1 LYQNVYYES
10 RKNRVHIWD
19 DKNGHVVVPY
29 KRYAYVKDS
38 YGTHVS
44 LYGDKLKK
52 LYHWKKGTSGLYE
65 SDINPETRTLI
76 DTYTDSEEP
85 SVGHI
90 IMIIDIEVE
99 VTEGFPSPQ
108 RAPNKITSIA
118 IHDSVTDQY
127 FCFVLDEKSVLNGDF
142 GKNVTVEP
150 FQTEYELL
158 QRFFA
163 KYLEIRPTIIT
174 GWNTDKFD
182 IPYLYNRAQQ
192 IVGKHIADC
201 LSPVQSVYYNKYRE
215 KYMIAGVSCLDYI
228 MLYKN
233 FTFSSKPSYRLDEI
247 GKSEVGTAKISYDG
261 TLNDLYE
268 NDLNKF
274 VEYNI
279 HDVRIVKKLDDK
291 LDFIEIARAIS
302 HIGHVPYEDIMYD
315 SRFLEGAI
323 LVYLKKLGVVAPNKP
338 IRSEIT
344 KDKKFAGAYVQ
355 DPQKGKHGWV
365 YDLDITSMY
374 PSIIMSL
381 NISPE
386 MKIGKV
392 IGWNPEEFIKGKNK
406 TYSVHMNGKKQGQLT
421 EIELKEFFDN
431 NQVSISNNGILYR
444 TDKQGLIPSLLSN
457 WFDQRKEFR
466 KLAKKFG
473 DEGNEDKH
481 GYFNRRQ
488 HIQKIVLNSMYGV
501 LGLPVFRFYDLDNAE
516 ATTLTGQSLIKFTRK
531 LVNHFYNKEL
541 GTEKDYCIYI
551 DTDSV
556 FYSAVPLIEHRFKED
571 MSDVMMTQRISD
583 IATEV
588 QEFLNETYDYFAQ
601 KFCNLN
607 KHRFEIKQEIIA
619 KSGLFIV
626 KKRYGM
632 KVISDN
638 GRQVNTTLV
647 KGLDTVRS
655 NFAPLFRQLLKD
667 VLEDI
672 LNDVPKDKIDHRITR
687 FRKNMKLN
695 QLDEISSPTGVKGI
709 WKYLRKEN
717 EHSSVS
723 ILEKPKD
730 RRIFSLFHKGTP
742 VHVKAAIAYN
752 DLVRYFKQDNKYGF
766 INNGDKIRW
775 VYLKTNPLGLKVVAY
790 KGHEDPPEIM
800 NYIDEHINHDKIYE
814 QAMTK
819 KLQMFYDC
827 LDWGKPVDEEQSIER
842 FF

>member
-1 LYQNVYYES
+1 LDEEN
-10 RKNRVHIWD
+10 
-19 DKNGHVVVPY
+19 
-29 KRYAYVKDS
+29 
-38 YGTHVS
+38 
-44 LYGDKLKK
+44 KLK
-52 LYHWKKGTSGLYE
+52 
-65 SDINPETRTLI
+65 
-76 DTYTDSEEP
+76 
-85 SVGHI
+85 
-90 IMIIDIEVE
+90 
-99 VTEGFPSPQ
+99 
-108 RAPNKITSIA
+108 PN
-118 IHDSVTDQY
+118 DW
-127 FCFVLDEKSVLNGDF
+127 
-142 GKNVTVEP
+142 GKNVTVET
-150 FQTEYELL
+150 FDKEYGLL
-158 QRFFA
+158 QRFYA
-163 KYLEIRPTIIT
+163 KYLEMRPTIIT
-174 GWNTDKFD
+174 GWNVDGFD

-192 IVGKHIADC
+192 IVGKNIADC
-201 LSPVQSVYYNKYRE
+201 LSPVSKVYWNKYRE
-215 KYMIAGVSCLDYI
+215 KYMIAGVSCLDYL

-233 FTFSSKPSYRLDEI
+233 FTFSSKPSYRLDDI
-247 GKSEVGTAKISYDG
+247 GQSEVGTSKISYDG

-268 NDLNKF
+268 NHLEDF
-274 VEYNI
+274 VKYNI

-291 LDFIEIARAIS
+291 LDFIDVARGIC
-302 HIGHVPYEDIMYD
+302 HVGHVPYEDIVYD

-323 LVYLKKLGVVAPNKP
+323 LVYLKKLGVVAPNKTP
-338 IRSEIT
+338 RDDVK
-344 KDKKFAGAYVQ
+344 KDGKFAGAYVQ
-355 DPQKGKHGWV
+355 DPQKGRHDWV

-381 NISPE
+381 NVSPE
-386 MKIGKV
+386 TKIGKV
-392 IGWNPEEFIKGKNK
+392 IGWDPEEFIRGKNK
-406 TYSVHMNGKKQGQLT
+406 TYSIYMNDKKKGQFT
-421 EIELKEFFDN
+421 EIELKEYFDN
-431 NQVSISNNGILYR
+431 NQVSISNNGIIYR
-444 TDKQGLIPSLLSN
+444 TDKLGLIPTLLSE
-457 WFDQRKEFR
+457 WFDKRTEYR
-466 KLAKKFG
+466 KLAKKFSDEG
-473 DEGNEDKH
+473 DEDQA

-516 ATTLTGQSLIKFTRK
+516 ATTKTGQSLIKFTKK
-531 LVNHFYNKEL
+531 LGNHFYNKEL

-556 FYSAVPLIEHRFKED
+556 FYSAVPLIEHRFPNQNL
-571 MSDVMMTQRISD
+571 SDVMMTQRINE

-588 QEFLNETYDYFAQ
+588 QGFLNKSYDYFAQ

-607 KHRFEIKQEIIA
+607 KHRFEIKQEIVA

-638 GRQVNTTLV
+638 GVQVNKTMV

-655 NFAPLFRQLLKD
+655 NFAPLFRKLLAD
-667 VLEDI
+667 VLDDI
-672 LNDVPKDKIDHRITR
+672 LGSVPKSKIDHRITR
-687 FRKNMKLN
+687 FKKNMKLN
-695 QLDEISSPTGVKGI
+695 KLDEISSPTGVKGI

-717 EHSSVS
+717 EHSSTS
-723 ILEKPKD
+723 ILEKQKD
-730 RRIFSLFHKGTP
+730 KRVFSLFHKGTP

-800 NYIDEHINHDKIYE
+800 KYIDEHIDHDKIYS

>member
-1 LYQNVYYES
+1 MALLRQENQKLLDLVEKANKKAEEAEKKAEDAVHSETSYVLAWLSMYQKAAACITKMS
-10 RKNRVHIWD
+10 
-19 DKNGHVVVPY
+19 
-29 KRYAYVKDS
+29 
-38 YGTHVS
+38 
-44 LYGDKLKK
+44 
-52 LYHWKKGTSGLYE
+52 
-65 SDINPETRTLI
+65 
-76 DTYTDSEEP
+76 
-85 SVGHI
+85 
-90 IMIIDIEVE
+90 IE
-99 VTEGFPSPQ
+99 
-108 RAPNKITSIA
+108 
-118 IHDSVTDQY
+118 
-127 FCFVLDEKSVLNGDF
+127 
-142 GKNVTVEP
+142 
-150 FQTEYELL
+150 
-158 QRFFA
+158 
-163 KYLEIRPTIIT
+163 
-174 GWNTDKFD
+174 
-182 IPYLYNRAQQ
+182 
-192 IVGKHIADC
+192 
-201 LSPVQSVYYNKYRE
+201 
-215 KYMIAGVSCLDYI
+215 
-228 MLYKN
+228 
-233 FTFSSKPSYRLDEI
+233 
-247 GKSEVGTAKISYDG
+247 
-261 TLNDLYE
+261 
-268 NDLNKF
+268 
-274 VEYNI
+274 
-279 HDVRIVKKLDDK
+279 
-291 LDFIEIARAIS
+291 
-302 HIGHVPYEDIMYD
+302 
-315 SRFLEGAI
+315 
-323 LVYLKKLGVVAPNKP
+323 
-338 IRSEIT
+338 T

-355 DPQKGKHGWV
+355 DPQRGKHDWV

-374 PSIIMSL
+374 PSVIMSL

-392 IGWNPEEFIKGKNK
+392 IGWNPEEFIKGKKK
-406 TYSVHMNGKKQGQLT
+406 TYSIRMNGKKKGQLT
-421 EIELKEFFDN
+421 EVELKEFFDN

-444 TDKQGLIPSLLSN
+444 TDKQGLIPSLLSK

-473 DEGNEDKH
+473 DEGDEEKY

-516 ATTLTGQSLIKFTRK
+516 ATTLTGQTLIKFTRK

-556 FYSAVPLIEHRFKED
+556 FYSAVPLIEHRFKSD
-571 MSDVMMTQRISD
+571 MSDVMMTQRINE

-588 QEFLNETYDYFAQ
+588 QGFLNETYDYFAQ
-601 KFCNLN
+601 KFCNLDE
-607 KHRFEIKQEIIA
+607 HRFEIKQEIVA

-638 GRQVNTTLV
+638 GVQVNKTMV

-655 NFAPLFRQLLKD
+655 NFAPLFRQLLAD
-667 VLEDI
+667 VLDDI
-672 LNDVPKDKIDHRITR
+672 LGSVPKDKIDHRITR
-687 FRKNMKLN
+687 FKKNMKLN

-709 WKYLRKEN
+709 WKYLRKDN
-717 EHSSVS
+717 EHTSDL
-723 ILEKPKD
+723 LEKQKD
-730 RRIFSLFHKGTP
+730 RRVFSLFHKGTP

-800 NYIDEHINHDKIYE
+800 KYIDEHIDRDKIYG
-814 QAMTK
+814 QSMTK

>member
-1 LYQNVYYES
+1 MYQNIYYES
-10 RKNRVHIWD
+10 RKNKVHIWD
-19 DKNGHVVVPY
+19 DKSGHVVIPY
-29 KRYAYVKDS
+29 KRYAYVKDN

-44 LYGDKLKK
+44 LYGDRLKK
-52 LYHWKKGTSGLYE
+52 TYKWDKTLEGLHE

-76 DTYTDSEEP
+76 DMYTNSDEP
-85 SVGHI
+85 STGHR

-99 VTEGFPSPQ
+99 VTEGFPSP
-108 RAPNKITSIA
+108 RKAENKITSIA
-118 IHDSVTDQY
+118 IHDSETDQY
-127 FCFVLDEKSVLNGDF
+127 FCYVLDEKNKLEPDDW
-142 GKNVTVEP
+142 GKNVTVET
-150 FQTEYELL
+150 FDKEFTLL
-158 QRFFA
+158 QKFYA

-174 GWNTDKFD
+174 GWNVDGFD
-182 IPYLYNRAQQ
+182 IPYLYNRSQQ
-192 IVGKHIADC
+192 VVGKNVADC
-201 LSPVQSVYYNKYRE
+201 LSPISSVYWNKYRE
-215 KYMIAGVSCLDYI
+215 RFMIAGVSCLDYL

-268 NDLNKF
+268 NHLNDF
-274 VEYNI
+274 VKYNI

-291 LDFIEIARAIS
+291 LDFIDVARGIC
-302 HIGHVPYEDIMYD
+302 HVGHVPYEDIVYD

-323 LVYLKKLGVVAPNKP
+323 LVYLKKLGVVSPNKP
-338 IRSEIT
+338 PRDDVK
-344 KDKKFAGAYVQ
+344 KDGKFTGAYVQ
-355 DPQKGKHGWV
+355 DPQKGRHDWV

-381 NISPE
+381 NVSPE
-386 MKIGKV
+386 TKIGK
-392 IGWNPEEFIKGKNK
+392 IEGWNPQEFIKGKNK
-406 TYSVHMNGKKQGQLT
+406 TYSVHMNGKKKGQLT
-421 EIELKEFFDN
+421 EVELKDFFDK
-431 NQVSISNNGILYR
+431 NQVSISDNGIIYR
-444 TDKQGLIPSLLSN
+444 TDKQGLIPTLLSD
-457 WFDQRKEFR
+457 WFDKRKEYR

-473 DEGNEDKH
+473 DAGDEDQY

-516 ATTLTGQSLIKFTRK
+516 ATTKTGQALIKFTK
-531 LVNHFYNKEL
+531 KIGNHFYNKEL

-556 FYSAVPLIEHRFKED
+556 FYSAVPLIEHRFPNQD
-571 MSDVMMTQRISD
+571 LSDVMKTQRINE

-588 QEFLNETYDYFAQ
+588 QKYLNDSYHYFAK
-601 KFCNLN
+601 KFCNLDI
-607 KHRFEIKQEIIA
+607 HRFEIKQEIVA
-619 KSGLFIV
+619 KAGLFIV

-632 KVISDN
+632 KIISDN
-638 GRQVNTTLV
+638 GVQVNKTMV

-655 NFAPLFRQLLKD
+655 NFAPLFRKLLSD
-667 VLEDI
+667 VLDDI
-672 LNDVPKDKIDHRITR
+672 LGSVPKDKIDHRITR
-687 FRKNMKLN
+687 FKKNMKYN
-695 QLDEISSPTGVKGI
+695 QLDDISSPTGVKGI
-709 WKYLRKEN
+709 WKYMEKKDKEN
-717 EHSSVS
+717 SSV
-723 ILEKPKD
+723 
-730 RRIFSLFHKGTP
+730 FSTFKKGTP

-752 DLVRYFKQDNKYGF
+752 DLVRYFKQDNKYQF

-775 VYLKTNPLGLKVVAY
+775 VYLKNNTLGLNAVAY

-800 NYIDEHINHDKIYE
+800 EFINKNIDHDKIYG
-814 QAMTK
+814 QSLTK

>member
-1 LYQNVYYES
+1 MYQNVYYES
-10 RKNRVHIWD
+10 RKNKVHIWD
-19 DKNGHVVVPY
+19 DKSGHVVVPY
-29 KRYAYVKDS
+29 KRYAYVKDN

-44 LYGDKLKK
+44 LYGDRLKK
-52 LYHWKKGTSGLYE
+52 VYKWEKGLKGLHE

-76 DTYTDSEEP
+76 DMYTNSEEP
-85 SVGHI
+85 STGHK

-108 RAPNKITSIA
+108 KAPNKITSIA
-118 IHDSVTDQY
+118 IHDSVTDHY
-127 FCFVLDEKSVLNGDF
+127 WCFVLDEQSKLQRSDW
-142 GKNVTVEP
+142 GKNVTVET
-150 FQTEYELL
+150 FDKEFGLL
-158 QRFFA
+158 QRFYA

-174 GWNTDKFD
+174 GWNVDGFD
-182 IPYLYNRAQQ
+182 IPYLYNRSQQ
-192 IVGKHIADC
+192 IVGKNIADC
-201 LSPVQSVYYNKYRE
+201 LSPISKVFYNKYRE
-215 KYMIAGVSCLDYI
+215 KYMIAGVSCLDYL

-247 GKSEVGTAKISYDG
+247 GKSEVGTSKISYEG

-268 NDLNKF
+268 NHLEDF
-274 VEYNI
+274 VKYNI

-291 LDFIEIARAIS
+291 LDFIDVARGIC
-302 HIGHVPYEDIMYD
+302 HVGHVPYEDIVYD

-323 LVYLKKLGVVAPNKP
+323 LVYMKKLGVVAPNKTP
-338 IRSEIT
+338 REDVK

-355 DPQKGKHGWV
+355 DPQKGRHDWV

-381 NISPE
+381 NVSPE

-392 IGWNPEEFIKGKNK
+392 VGWNPEEFIRGKNK
-406 TYSVHMNGKKQGQLT
+406 TYSIQMNGKKKGQFT
-421 EIELKEFFDN
+421 ETELKDFFDK

-444 TDKQGLIPSLLSN
+444 TDKQGLIPTLLSE
-457 WFDQRKEFR
+457 WFDKRKEFR

-473 DEGNEDKH
+473 DEGDEEKY

-556 FYSAVPLIEHRFKED
+556 FYSAVPLIEHRFKGE
-571 MSDVMMTQRISD
+571 MSDVMMTQRINE

-588 QEFLNETYDYFAQ
+588 QGFLNETYDYFAQ

-607 KHRFEIKQEIIA
+607 KHRFEIKQEIVA

-638 GRQVNTTLV
+638 GVQVNKTMV

-655 NFAPLFRQLLKD
+655 NFAPLFRQLLAD
-667 VLEDI
+667 VLDDI
-672 LNDVPKDKIDHRITR
+672 LGSVPKDKIDHRITR
-687 FRKNMKLN
+687 FKKNMKLN

-709 WKYLRKEN
+709 WKYLRKDN
-717 EHSSVS
+717 EHTSDL
-723 ILEKPKD
+723 LEKQKD
-730 RRIFSLFHKGTP
+730 RRVFSLFHKGTP

-752 DLVRYFKQDNKYGF
+752 DLVRYFGQDNKYGF

-775 VYLKTNPLGLKVVAY
+775 VYLKNNPLGLKVVAY

-800 NYIDEHINHDKIYE
+800 KYIDEHIDHDKIYD

-827 LDWGKPVDEEQSIER
+827 LDWGKPVDIEQSIER

>member
-1 LYQNVYYES
+1 
-10 RKNRVHIWD
+10 
-19 DKNGHVVVPY
+19 VPY
-29 KRYAYVKDS
+29 KRYAYVKDN

-44 LYGDKLKK
+44 LYGDRLKK
-52 LYHWKKGTSGLYE
+52 IYKWEKGLKGLHE

-76 DTYTDSEEP
+76 DMYTNSEEP
-85 SVGHI
+85 STGHK

-99 VTEGFPSPQ
+99 VTEGFPSP
-108 RAPNKITSIA
+108 RKAANKITSIA

-127 FCFVLDEKSVLNGDF
+127 FCFVLDEENKLKSNDW
-142 GKNVTVEP
+142 GKNVTVET
-150 FQTEYELL
+150 FDKEYGLL
-158 QRFFA
+158 QRFYA
-163 KYLEIRPTIIT
+163 KYLEMRPTIIT
-174 GWNTDKFD
+174 GWNVDGFD

-192 IVGKHIADC
+192 ILGKNIADC
-201 LSPVQSVYYNKYRE
+201 LSPVSKVYWNKYRE
-215 KYMIAGVSCLDYI
+215 KYMIAGVSCLDYL

-268 NDLNKF
+268 NHLEDF
-274 VEYNI
+274 VKYNI

-291 LDFIEIARAIS
+291 LDFIDVARGIC
-302 HIGHVPYEDIMYD
+302 HVGHVPYEDIVYD

-323 LVYLKKLGVVAPNKP
+323 LVYLKKLGVVAPNKTP
-338 IRSEIT
+338 RDDVK
-344 KDKKFAGAYVQ
+344 KDGKFAGAYVQ
-355 DPQKGKHGWV
+355 DPQKGRHDWV

-381 NISPE
+381 NVSPE
-386 MKIGKV
+386 TKIGKV
-392 IGWNPEEFIKGKNK
+392 IGWDPEEFIRGKNK
-406 TYSVHMNGKKQGQLT
+406 TYSIYMNDKKKGQFT
-421 EIELKEFFDN
+421 ETELKEYFDN
-431 NQVSISNNGILYR
+431 NQVSISNNGIIYR
-444 TDKQGLIPSLLSN
+444 TDKLGLIPTLLSE
-457 WFDQRKEFR
+457 WFDKRTEYR

-473 DEGNEDKH
+473 DDGDEDQA

-516 ATTLTGQSLIKFTRK
+516 ATTLTGQSLIKFTKK
-531 LVNHFYNKEL
+531 LGNHFYNKEL
-541 GTEKDYCIYI
+541 GTDKDYCIYI

-556 FYSAVPLIEHRFKED
+556 FYSAVPLIEHRFPNQNL
-571 MSDVMMTQRISD
+571 SDVMMTQRINE

-588 QEFLNETYDYFAQ
+588 QGFLNKSYDYFAQ

-607 KHRFEIKQEIIA
+607 KHRFEIKQEIVA

-638 GRQVNTTLV
+638 GVQVNKTMV

-655 NFAPLFRQLLKD
+655 NFAPLFRQLLAD
-667 VLEDI
+667 VLDDI
-672 LNDVPKDKIDHRITR
+672 LGSVPKDKIDHRITR
-687 FRKNMKLN
+687 FKKNMKLN

-709 WKYLRKEN
+709 WKYLRKDN
-717 EHSSVS
+717 EHTSDL
-723 ILEKPKD
+723 LEKPKD
-730 RRIFSLFHKGTP
+730 RRVFSLFHKGTP

-800 NYIDEHINHDKIYE
+800 EYIDEHIDHDKIYG

-827 LDWGKPVDEEQSIER
+827 LDWGKPVDVEQSIER

>member
-1 LYQNVYYES
+1 
-10 RKNRVHIWD
+10 
-19 DKNGHVVVPY
+19 
-29 KRYAYVKDS
+29 
-38 YGTHVS
+38 
-44 LYGDKLKK
+44 
-52 LYHWKKGTSGLYE
+52 
-65 SDINPETRTLI
+65 
-76 DTYTDSEEP
+76 
-85 SVGHI
+85 
-90 IMIIDIEVE
+90 
-99 VTEGFPSPQ
+99 
-108 RAPNKITSIA
+108 
-118 IHDSVTDQY
+118 
-127 FCFVLDEKSVLNGDF
+127 
-142 GKNVTVEP
+142 
-150 FQTEYELL
+150 
-158 QRFFA
+158 
-163 KYLEIRPTIIT
+163 
-174 GWNTDKFD
+174 
-182 IPYLYNRAQQ
+182 
-192 IVGKHIADC
+192 
-201 LSPVQSVYYNKYRE
+201 
-215 KYMIAGVSCLDYI
+215 MIAGVSCLDYL

-233 FTFSSKPSYRLDEI
+233 FTFSSKPSYRLDDI
-247 GKSEVGTAKISYDG
+247 GQSEVGTSKISYEG

-268 NDLNKF
+268 NHLEDF
-274 VEYNI
+274 VKYNI

-291 LDFIEIARAIS
+291 LDFIDVARGIC
-302 HIGHVPYEDIMYD
+302 HVGHVPYEDIVYD

-323 LVYLKKLGVVAPNKP
+323 LTYMKKLGVVAPNKSP
-338 IRSEIT
+338 REDVK

-355 DPQKGKHGWV
+355 DPQKGKHDWV

-392 IGWNPEEFIKGKNK
+392 IGWDPEEFIRGKNK
-406 TYSVHMNGKKQGQLT
+406 TYSIKMNGTKKGQFT
-421 EIELKEFFDN
+421 ETELKDFFDK

-444 TDKQGLIPSLLSN
+444 TDKQGLIPTLLSE
-457 WFDQRKEFR
+457 WFDKRKEFR

-473 DEGNEDKH
+473 DEGDEEQY

-541 GTEKDYCIYI
+541 GTNDDYCIYI

-556 FYSAVPLIEHRFKED
+556 FYSAVPLVKKRFPNTEL
-571 MSDVMMTQRISD
+571 SDVMMTQRINE

-588 QEFLNETYDYFAQ
+588 QGFLNETYDYFAQ

-607 KHRFEIKQEIIA
+607 KHRFEIKQEIVA

-638 GRQVNTTLV
+638 GVQVNKTMV

-655 NFAPLFRQLLKD
+655 NFAPSFRKLLSD
-667 VLEDI
+667 VLDDI
-672 LNDVPKDKIDHRITR
+672 LASVPKDKIDHRITR
-687 FRKNMKLN
+687 FRKNMKYN
-695 QLDEISSPTGVKGI
+695 ELDEISSPTGVKGI
-709 WKYLRKEN
+709 WKYLKKDNEN
-717 EHSSVS
+717 SSV
-723 ILEKPKD
+723 
-730 RRIFSLFHKGTP
+730 FSLFHKGTP

-775 VYLKTNPLGLKVVAY
+775 VYLKNNPLGLRVVAY
-790 KGHEDPPEIM
+790 KGYEDPPQIM
-800 NYIDEHINHDKIYE
+800 KYIDEHIDHDKIYD
-814 QAMTK
+814 QALTK

>member
-1 LYQNVYYES
+1 M
-10 RKNRVHIWD
+10 
-19 DKNGHVVVPY
+19 
-29 KRYAYVKDS
+29 KDN

-44 LYGDKLKK
+44 LYGDRLKK
-52 LYHWKKGTSGLYE
+52 TYKWDKTVEGLHE

-76 DTYTDSEEP
+76 DMYTNSDEP
-85 SVGHI
+85 SVGHR
-90 IMIIDIEVE
+90 IMVIDIEVE

-108 RAPNKITSIA
+108 KAENKITSIA
-118 IHDSVTDQY
+118 IHDSETDQY
-127 FCFVLDEKSVLNGDF
+127 FCYVLDEKNKLEPDDW
-142 GKNVTVEP
+142 GKNVTVET
-150 FQTEYELL
+150 FDKEFTLL
-158 QRFFA
+158 QKFYA

-174 GWNTDKFD
+174 GWNVDGFD
-182 IPYLYNRAQQ
+182 IPYLYNRSQQ
-192 IVGKHIADC
+192 VVGKNVADC
-201 LSPVQSVYYNKYRE
+201 LSPISSVYWNKYRE
-215 KYMIAGVSCLDYI
+215 RFMIAGVSCLDYL

-268 NDLNKF
+268 NHLNDF
-274 VEYNI
+274 VKYNI

-291 LDFIEIARAIS
+291 LDFIDVARGIC
-302 HIGHVPYEDIMYD
+302 HVGHVPYEDIVYD

-323 LVYLKKLGVVAPNKP
+323 LVYLKKLGVVSPNKP
-338 IRSEIT
+338 PRDDVK
-344 KDKKFAGAYVQ
+344 KDGKFTGAYVQ
-355 DPQKGKHGWV
+355 DPQKGRHDWV

-381 NISPE
+381 NVSPE
-386 MKIGKV
+386 TKIGK
-392 IGWNPEEFIKGKNK
+392 IEGWNPQEFIKGKNK
-406 TYSVHMNGKKQGQLT
+406 TYSVHMNGKKKGQLT
-421 EIELKEFFDN
+421 EVELKDFFDK
-431 NQVSISNNGILYR
+431 NQVSISDNGIIYR
-444 TDKQGLIPSLLSN
+444 TDKQGLIPTLLSD
-457 WFDQRKEFR
+457 WFDKRKEYR

-473 DEGNEDKH
+473 DAGDEDQY

-516 ATTLTGQSLIKFTRK
+516 ATTKTGQALIKFTK
-531 LVNHFYNKEL
+531 KIGNHFYNKEL

-556 FYSAVPLIEHRFKED
+556 FYSAVPLIEHRFPNQD
-571 MSDVMMTQRISD
+571 LSDVMKTQRINE

-588 QEFLNETYDYFAQ
+588 QKYLNDSYHYFAK
-601 KFCNLN
+601 KFCNLDI
-607 KHRFEIKQEIIA
+607 HRFEIKQEIVA
-619 KSGLFIV
+619 KAGLFIV

-632 KVISDN
+632 KIISDN
-638 GRQVNTTLV
+638 GVQVNKTMV

-655 NFAPLFRQLLKD
+655 NFAPLFRKLLSD
-667 VLEDI
+667 VLDDI
-672 LNDVPKDKIDHRITR
+672 LGSVPKDKIDHRITR
-687 FRKNMKLN
+687 FKKNMKYN
-695 QLDEISSPTGVKGI
+695 QLDDISSPTGVKGI
-709 WKYLRKEN
+709 WKYMEKKDKEN
-717 EHSSVS
+717 SSV
-723 ILEKPKD
+723 
-730 RRIFSLFHKGTP
+730 FSTFKKGTP

-752 DLVRYFKQDNKYGF
+752 DLVRYFKQDNKYQF

-775 VYLKTNPLGLKVVAY
+775 VYLKNNTLGLNAVAY

-800 NYIDEHINHDKIYE
+800 EFINKNIDHDKIYG
-814 QAMTK
+814 QSLTK

>member
-1 LYQNVYYES
+1 M
-10 RKNRVHIWD
+10 
-19 DKNGHVVVPY
+19 
-29 KRYAYVKDS
+29 KDN

-44 LYGDKLKK
+44 LYGDRLKK
-52 LYHWKKGTSGLYE
+52 IYKWEKGLKGLHE

-76 DTYTDSEEP
+76 DMYTNSEEP
-85 SVGHI
+85 STGHR

-99 VTEGFPSPQ
+99 VTEGFPNPLK
-108 RAPNKITSIA
+108 AANKITSIA

-127 FCFVLDEKSVLNGDF
+127 WCFVLDEQNKLKPNDW
-142 GKNVTVEP
+142 GKNVTVEI
-150 FQTEYELL
+150 FDKEYGLL
-158 QRFFA
+158 QRFYA
-163 KYLEIRPTIIT
+163 KYLEMRPTIIT
-174 GWNTDKFD
+174 GWNVDGFD

-192 IVGKHIADC
+192 IVGKNIADC
-201 LSPVQSVYYNKYRE
+201 LSPVSKVYWNKYRE
-215 KYMIAGVSCLDYI
+215 KYMIAGVSCLDYL

-233 FTFSSKPSYRLDEI
+233 FTFSSKPSYRLDDI
-247 GKSEVGTAKISYDG
+247 GQSEVGTSKISYDG

-268 NDLNKF
+268 NHLEDF
-274 VEYNI
+274 VKYNI

-291 LDFIEIARAIS
+291 LDFIDVARGIC
-302 HIGHVPYEDIMYD
+302 HVGHVPYEDIVYD

-323 LVYLKKLGVVAPNKP
+323 LVYLKKLGVVAPNKTP
-338 IRSEIT
+338 RDDVK
-344 KDKKFAGAYVQ
+344 KDGKFAGAYVQ
-355 DPQKGKHGWV
+355 DPQKGRHDWV

-381 NISPE
+381 NVSPE
-386 MKIGKV
+386 TKIGKV
-392 IGWNPEEFIKGKNK
+392 IGWDPEEFIRGKNK
-406 TYSVHMNGKKQGQLT
+406 TYSIYMNDKKKGQFT
-421 EIELKEFFDN
+421 EIELKEYFDN
-431 NQVSISNNGILYR
+431 NQVSISNNGIIYR
-444 TDKQGLIPSLLSN
+444 TDKLGLIPTLLSE
-457 WFDQRKEFR
+457 WFDKRTEYR
-466 KLAKKFG
+466 KLAKKFSDEG
-473 DEGNEDKH
+473 DEDQA

-516 ATTLTGQSLIKFTRK
+516 ATTKTGQSLIKFTKK
-531 LVNHFYNKEL
+531 LGNHFYNKEL

-556 FYSAVPLIEHRFKED
+556 FYSAVPLIEHRFPNQNL
-571 MSDVMMTQRISD
+571 SDVMMTQRINE

-588 QEFLNETYDYFAQ
+588 QGFLNKSYDYFAQ

-607 KHRFEIKQEIIA
+607 KHRFEIKQEIVA

-638 GRQVNTTLV
+638 GVQVNKTMV

-655 NFAPLFRQLLKD
+655 NFAPLFRKLLAD
-667 VLEDI
+667 VLDDI
-672 LNDVPKDKIDHRITR
+672 LGSVPKSKIDHRITR
-687 FRKNMKLN
+687 FKKNMKLN
-695 QLDEISSPTGVKGI
+695 KLDEISSPTGVKGI

-717 EHSSVS
+717 EHSSTS
-723 ILEKPKD
+723 ILEKQKD
-730 RRIFSLFHKGTP
+730 KRVFSLFHKGTP

-800 NYIDEHINHDKIYE
+800 KYIDEHIDHDKIYS

>member
-1 LYQNVYYES
+1 MYQNIFYES
-10 RKNRVHIWD
+10 RKNKVHIWD
-19 DKNGHVVVPY
+19 DKSGHVVIPY
-29 KRYAYVKDS
+29 KRYAYVKDN

-44 LYGDKLKK
+44 LYGDRLKK
-52 LYHWKKGTSGLYE
+52 TYKWDKTLEGLHE

-76 DTYTDSEEP
+76 DMYTNSDEP
-85 SVGHI
+85 SVGHR
-90 IMIIDIEVE
+90 IMVIDIEVE

-108 RAPNKITSIA
+108 KAENKITSIA
-118 IHDSVTDQY
+118 IHDSETDQY
-127 FCFVLDEKSVLNGDF
+127 FCYVLDEKNKLEPDDW
-142 GKNVTVEP
+142 GKNVTVET
-150 FQTEYELL
+150 FDKEFTLL
-158 QRFFA
+158 QKFYA

-174 GWNTDKFD
+174 GWNVDGFD
-182 IPYLYNRAQQ
+182 IPYLYNRSQQ
-192 IVGKHIADC
+192 VVGKNVADC
-201 LSPVQSVYYNKYRE
+201 LSPISSVYWNKYRE
-215 KYMIAGVSCLDYI
+215 RFMIAGVSCLDYL

-268 NDLNKF
+268 NHLNDF
-274 VEYNI
+274 VKYNI

-291 LDFIEIARAIS
+291 LDFIDVARGIC
-302 HIGHVPYEDIMYD
+302 HVGHVPYEDIVYD

-323 LVYLKKLGVVAPNKP
+323 LVYLKKLGVVSPNKP
-338 IRSEIT
+338 PRDDVK
-344 KDKKFAGAYVQ
+344 KDGKFTGAYVQ
-355 DPQKGKHGWV
+355 DPQKGRHDWV

-381 NISPE
+381 NVSPE
-386 MKIGKV
+386 TKIGK
-392 IGWNPEEFIKGKNK
+392 IEGWNPQEFIKGKNK
-406 TYSVHMNGKKQGQLT
+406 TYSVHMNGKKKGQLT
-421 EIELKEFFDN
+421 EVELKDFFDK
-431 NQVSISNNGILYR
+431 NQVSISDNGIIYR
-444 TDKQGLIPSLLSN
+444 TDKQGLIPTLLSD
-457 WFDQRKEFR
+457 WFDKRKEYR

-473 DEGNEDKH
+473 DAGDEDQY

-516 ATTLTGQSLIKFTRK
+516 ATTKTGQALIKFTK
-531 LVNHFYNKEL
+531 KIGNHFYNKEL

-556 FYSAVPLIEHRFKED
+556 FYSAVPLIEHRFPNQD
-571 MSDVMMTQRISD
+571 LSDVMKTQRINE

-588 QEFLNETYDYFAQ
+588 QKYLNDSYHYFAK
-601 KFCNLN
+601 KFCNLDI
-607 KHRFEIKQEIIA
+607 HRFEIKQEIVA
-619 KSGLFIV
+619 KAGLFIV

-632 KVISDN
+632 KIISDN
-638 GRQVNTTLV
+638 GVQVNKTMV

-655 NFAPLFRQLLKD
+655 NFAPLFRKLLSD
-667 VLEDI
+667 VLDDI
-672 LNDVPKDKIDHRITR
+672 LGSVPKDKIDHRITR
-687 FRKNMKLN
+687 FKKNMKYN
-695 QLDEISSPTGVKGI
+695 QLDDISSPTGVKGI
-709 WKYLRKEN
+709 WKYMEKKDKEN
-717 EHSSVS
+717 SSV
-723 ILEKPKD
+723 
-730 RRIFSLFHKGTP
+730 FSTFKKGTP

-752 DLVRYFKQDNKYGF
+752 DLVRYFKQDNKYQF

-775 VYLKTNPLGLKVVAY
+775 VYLKNNTLGLNAVAY

-800 NYIDEHINHDKIYE
+800 EFINKNIDHDKIYG
-814 QAMTK
+814 QSLTK

>member
-1 LYQNVYYES
+1 M
-10 RKNRVHIWD
+10 
-19 DKNGHVVVPY
+19 PY
-29 KRYAYVKDS
+29 KKYAYIKDS
-38 YGTHVS
+38 YGTFVS

-52 LYHWKKGTSGLYE
+52 LYSWKKGTTGLYE

-76 DTYTDSEEP
+76 DTYKDSSEP
-85 SVGHI
+85 SEGHI
-90 IMIIDIEVE
+90 VMVIDIEVE
-99 VTEGFPSPQ
+99 VTEGFPSVHK
-108 RAPNKITSIA
+108 APNKITSIA

-127 FCFVLDEKSVLNGDF
+127 FCFVLDEKSVLTNDF
-142 GKNVTVEP
+142 GDKVTVEG
-150 FQTEYELL
+150 FKTEYELL

-174 GWNTDKFD
+174 GWNSDKFD

-192 IVGKHIADC
+192 IVGKNVADC
-201 LSPVQSVYYNKYRE
+201 LSPIQSVYYNKYRE
-215 KYMIAGVSCLDYI
+215 KYMLAGVSCLDYL

-268 NDLNKF
+268 NDIKKF

-302 HIGHVPYEDIMYD
+302 HLGHVPYEDIMFD

-323 LVYLKKLGVVAPNKP
+323 LTYLKRLGVVAPNKP
-338 IRSEIT
+338 IKSEEVR
-344 KDKKFAGAYVQ
+344 KFAGAYVQ
-355 DPQKGKHGWV
+355 DPQKGKHDWV

-386 MKIGKV
+386 TKIGKI
-392 IGWNPEEFIKGKNK
+392 IGWEPEEFIRGKNK
-406 TYSVHMNGKKQGQLT
+406 TYSVHMNGKKKGQLT
-421 EIELKEFFDN
+421 ETELKEFFDN
-431 NQVSISNNGILYR
+431 NQVSISRNGILYR
-444 TDKQGLIPSLLSN
+444 TDKQGLIPSLLSK

-473 DEGNEDKH
+473 DEGNEEKYQ
-481 GYFNRRQ
+481 YFNRRQ
-488 HIQKIVLNSMYGV
+488 YIQKVVLNSMYGV

-516 ATTLTGQSLIKFTRK
+516 ATTLTGQELIKFTKK

-541 GTEKDYCIYI
+541 ETNDDYCIYI

-556 FYSAVPLIEHRFKED
+556 FYSAVPLIEHRFKGE
-571 MSDVMMTQRISD
+571 MSDVMMTQRIND

-588 QEFLNETYDYFAQ
+588 QGFLNETYDYFAGR
-601 KFCNLN
+601 FCNID
-607 KHRFEIKQEIIA
+607 KHRFEIKQEIVA

-638 GRQVNTTLV
+638 GVQVNKTMV

-655 NFAPLFRQLLKD
+655 NFAPLFRQLLAD
-667 VLEDI
+667 VLDDI
-672 LNDVPKDKIDHRITR
+672 LADVPKDKIDHRITR

-695 QLDEISSPTGVKGI
+695 QLDEIASPTGVKGI
-709 WKYLRKEN
+709 WKYLKKDDEN
-717 EHSSVS
+717 SSV
-723 ILEKPKD
+723 
-730 RRIFSLFHKGTP
+730 FSVYHKGTP
-742 VHVKAAIAYN
+742 VHVKAALAYN
-752 DLVRYFKQDNKYGF
+752 DLVKYFKQDNKYGF
-766 INNGDKIRW
+766 INDGDKIRW

-800 NYIDEHINHDKIYE
+800 KYINENINYDKIYD
-814 QAMTK
+814 QALTK

-827 LDWGKPVDEEQSIER
+827 LDWGKPVDEEQSMER

>member
-1 LYQNVYYES
+1 M
-10 RKNRVHIWD
+10 HIWD
-19 DKNGHVVVPY
+19 DHSGHVVVPY
-29 KRYAYVKDS
+29 KRYAYVKDN

-44 LYGDKLKK
+44 LYGDRLKK
-52 LYHWKKGTSGLYE
+52 IYKWEKGLKGLHE

-76 DTYTDSEEP
+76 DMYTNSEEP
-85 SVGHI
+85 STGHR

-108 RAPNKITSIA
+108 KAENKITSIA

-127 FCFVLDEKSVLNGDF
+127 FCFVLDEENKLKPNDW
-142 GKNVTVEP
+142 GKNVTVET
-150 FQTEYELL
+150 FDKEYGLL
-158 QRFFA
+158 QRFYA
-163 KYLEIRPTIIT
+163 KYLEMRPTIIT
-174 GWNTDKFD
+174 GWNVDGFD

-192 IVGKHIADC
+192 IVGKNIADC
-201 LSPVQSVYYNKYRE
+201 LSPVSKVYWNKYRE
-215 KYMIAGVSCLDYI
+215 KYMIAGVSCLDYL

-268 NDLNKF
+268 NHLEDF
-274 VEYNI
+274 VKYNI

-291 LDFIEIARAIS
+291 LDFIDVARGIC
-302 HIGHVPYEDIMYD
+302 HVGHVPYEDIVYD

-323 LVYLKKLGVVAPNKP
+323 LVYLKKLGVVAPNKTP
-338 IRSEIT
+338 RDDVK
-344 KDKKFAGAYVQ
+344 KDGKFAGAYVQ
-355 DPQKGKHGWV
+355 DPQKGRHDWV

-381 NISPE
+381 NVSPE
-386 MKIGKV
+386 TKIGKV
-392 IGWNPEEFIKGKNK
+392 IGWDPEEFIRGKNK
-406 TYSVHMNGKKQGQLT
+406 TYSIYMNDKKKGQFT
-421 EIELKEFFDN
+421 ETELKEYFDN
-431 NQVSISNNGILYR
+431 NQVSISNNGIIYR
-444 TDKQGLIPSLLSN
+444 TDKLGLIPTLLSE
-457 WFDQRKEFR
+457 WFDKRTEYR
-466 KLAKKFG
+466 KLAKKFSDEG
-473 DEGNEDKH
+473 DEDQA

-516 ATTLTGQSLIKFTRK
+516 ATTKTGQSLIKFTKK
-531 LVNHFYNKEL
+531 LGNHFYNKEL

-556 FYSAVPLIEHRFKED
+556 FYSAVPLIEHRFPNQNL
-571 MSDVMMTQRISD
+571 SDVMMTQRINE

-588 QEFLNETYDYFAQ
+588 QGFLNKSYDYFAQ

-607 KHRFEIKQEIIA
+607 KHRFEIKQEIVA

-638 GRQVNTTLV
+638 GVQVNKTMV

-655 NFAPLFRQLLKD
+655 NFAPLFRKLLAD
-667 VLEDI
+667 VLDDI
-672 LNDVPKDKIDHRITR
+672 LGSVPKEKIDHRITR
-687 FRKNMKLN
+687 FKKNMKLN
-695 QLDEISSPTGVKGI
+695 HLDEISSPTGVKGI

-717 EHSSVS
+717 EHSSTS
-723 ILEKPKD
+723 ILEKQKD
-730 RRIFSLFHKGTP
+730 KRVFSLFHKGTP

-800 NYIDEHINHDKIYE
+800 KYIDEHIDHDKIYS

>member
-1 LYQNVYYES
+1 M
-10 RKNRVHIWD
+10 
-19 DKNGHVVVPY
+19 
-29 KRYAYVKDS
+29 KDN

-44 LYGDKLKK
+44 LYGDRLKK
-52 LYHWKKGTSGLYE
+52 IYKWEKGLKGLHE

-76 DTYTDSEEP
+76 DMYTNSEEP
-85 SVGHI
+85 STGHR

-108 RAPNKITSIA
+108 KAENKITSIA

-127 FCFVLDEKSVLNGDF
+127 FCFVLDEENKLKPNDW
-142 GKNVTVEP
+142 GKNVTVET
-150 FQTEYELL
+150 FDKEYGLL
-158 QRFFA
+158 QRFYA
-163 KYLEIRPTIIT
+163 KYLEMRPTIIT
-174 GWNTDKFD
+174 GWNVDGFD

-192 IVGKHIADC
+192 IVGKNIADC
-201 LSPVQSVYYNKYRE
+201 LSPVSKVYWNKYRE
-215 KYMIAGVSCLDYI
+215 KYMIAGVSCLDYL

-233 FTFSSKPSYRLDEI
+233 FTFSSKPSYRLDDI
-247 GKSEVGTAKISYDG
+247 GQSEVGTSKISYDG

-268 NDLNKF
+268 NHLEDF
-274 VEYNI
+274 VKYNI

-291 LDFIEIARAIS
+291 LDFIDVARGIC
-302 HIGHVPYEDIMYD
+302 HVGHVPYEDIVYD

-323 LVYLKKLGVVAPNKP
+323 LVYLKKLGVVAPNKTP
-338 IRSEIT
+338 RDDVK
-344 KDKKFAGAYVQ
+344 KDGKFAGAYVQ
-355 DPQKGKHGWV
+355 DPQKGRHDWV

-381 NISPE
+381 NVSPE
-386 MKIGKV
+386 TKIGKV
-392 IGWNPEEFIKGKNK
+392 IGWDPEEFIRGKNK
-406 TYSVHMNGKKQGQLT
+406 TYSIYMNDKKKGQFT
-421 EIELKEFFDN
+421 EIELKEYFDN
-431 NQVSISNNGILYR
+431 NQVSISNNGIIYR
-444 TDKQGLIPSLLSN
+444 TDKLGLIPTLLSE
-457 WFDQRKEFR
+457 WFDKRTEYR
-466 KLAKKFG
+466 KLAKKFSDEG
-473 DEGNEDKH
+473 DEDQA

-516 ATTLTGQSLIKFTRK
+516 ATTKTGQSLIKFTKK
-531 LVNHFYNKEL
+531 LGNHFYNKEL

-556 FYSAVPLIEHRFKED
+556 FYSAVPLIEHRFPNQNL
-571 MSDVMMTQRISD
+571 SDVMMTQRINE

-588 QEFLNETYDYFAQ
+588 QGFLNKSYDYFAQ

-607 KHRFEIKQEIIA
+607 KHRFEIKQEIVA

-638 GRQVNTTLV
+638 GVQVNKTMV

-655 NFAPLFRQLLKD
+655 NFAPLFRKLLAD
-667 VLEDI
+667 VLDDI
-672 LNDVPKDKIDHRITR
+672 LGSVPKSKIDHRITR
-687 FRKNMKLN
+687 FKKNMKLN
-695 QLDEISSPTGVKGI
+695 KLDEISSPTGVKGI

-717 EHSSVS
+717 EHSSTS
-723 ILEKPKD
+723 ILEKQKD
-730 RRIFSLFHKGTP
+730 KRVFSLFHKGTP

-800 NYIDEHINHDKIYE
+800 KYIDEHIDHDKIYS

>member
-1 LYQNVYYES
+1 M
-10 RKNRVHIWD
+10 
-19 DKNGHVVVPY
+19 
-29 KRYAYVKDS
+29 KDN

-44 LYGDKLKK
+44 LYGDRLKK
-52 LYHWKKGTSGLYE
+52 IYKWEKGLKGLHE

-76 DTYTDSEEP
+76 DMYTNSEEP
-85 SVGHI
+85 STGHR

-99 VTEGFPSPQ
+99 VTEGFPNPLK
-108 RAPNKITSIA
+108 AANKITSIA
-118 IHDSVTDQY
+118 IHDSITDQY
-127 FCFVLDEKSVLNGDF
+127 WCFVLDEQNKLKPNDW
-142 GKNVTVEP
+142 GKNVTVET
-150 FQTEYELL
+150 FDKEYGLL
-158 QRFFA
+158 QRFYA
-163 KYLEIRPTIIT
+163 KYLEMRPTIIT
-174 GWNTDKFD
+174 GWNIDGFD
-182 IPYLYNRAQQ
+182 IPYLYNRSQQ
-192 IVGKHIADC
+192 VVGKNIADC
-201 LSPVQSVYYNKYRE
+201 LSPVSKVYWNKYRE
-215 KYMIAGVSCLDYI
+215 KYMIAGVSCLDYL

-233 FTFSSKPSYRLDEI
+233 FTFSSKPSYRLDDI
-247 GKSEVGTAKISYDG
+247 GKDEVGTSKISYEG

-268 NDLNKF
+268 NHLEDF
-274 VEYNI
+274 VKYNI

-291 LDFIEIARAIS
+291 LDFIDVARGIC
-302 HIGHVPYEDIMYD
+302 HVGHVPYEDIVYD

-323 LVYLKKLGVVAPNKP
+323 LVYLKKLGVVAPNKTP
-338 IRSEIT
+338 RDDVK
-344 KDKKFAGAYVQ
+344 KDGKFTGAYVQ
-355 DPQKGKHGWV
+355 DPQKGRHDWV

-386 MKIGKV
+386 TKIGKI
-392 IGWNPEEFIKGKNK
+392 IGWNPEEFIRGKNK
-406 TYSVHMNGKKQGQLT
+406 TYSIHMNDKKKGQLT
-421 EIELKEFFDN
+421 EVELKEFFDN

-444 TDKQGLIPSLLSN
+444 TDKQGLIPTLLSS
-457 WFDQRKEFR
+457 WFDKRKEFR

-473 DEGNEDKH
+473 DTGDEEKA

-516 ATTLTGQSLIKFTRK
+516 ATTKTGQELIKFTK
-531 LVNHFYNKEL
+531 KIGNHFYNKEL
-541 GTEKDYCIYI
+541 GTNKDYCIYI

-556 FYSAVPLIEHRFKED
+556 FYSAVPLVKHRFPNKEL
-571 MSDVMMTQRISD
+571 SDVMMTQRINE

-588 QEFLNETYDYFAQ
+588 QKYLNKSYDYFAQ

-607 KHRFEIKQEIIA
+607 KHRFEIKQEIVA

-638 GRQVNTTLV
+638 GIQVNKTMV

-655 NFAPLFRQLLKD
+655 NFAPLFRKLLAD
-667 VLEDI
+667 VLDDI
-672 LNDVPKDKIDHRITR
+672 LGSVPKEKIDHRITR
-687 FRKNMKLN
+687 FKKNMKLN
-695 QLDEISSPTGVKGI
+695 NLDEISSPTGVKGI

-717 EHSSVS
+717 EHSSTS
-723 ILEKPKD
+723 ILEKQKD
-730 RRIFSLFHKGTP
+730 KRVFSLFHKGTP

-800 NYIDEHINHDKIYE
+800 KYIDEHIDHDKIYS

>member
-1 LYQNVYYES
+1 M
-10 RKNRVHIWD
+10 
-19 DKNGHVVVPY
+19 PY
-29 KRYAYVKDS
+29 KRYAYVKDN

-44 LYGDKLKK
+44 LYGDRLKK
-52 LYHWKKGTSGLYE
+52 IYKWEKGLKGLHE

-76 DTYTDSEEP
+76 DMYTNSEEP
-85 SVGHI
+85 STGHR

-108 RAPNKITSIA
+108 KAENKITSIA

-127 FCFVLDEKSVLNGDF
+127 FCFVLDEENKLKPNDW
-142 GKNVTVEP
+142 GKNVTVET
-150 FQTEYELL
+150 FDKEYGLL
-158 QRFFA
+158 QRFYA
-163 KYLEIRPTIIT
+163 KYLEMRPTIIT
-174 GWNTDKFD
+174 GWNVDGFD

-192 IVGKHIADC
+192 IVGKNIADC
-201 LSPVQSVYYNKYRE
+201 LSPVSKVYWNKYRE
-215 KYMIAGVSCLDYI
+215 KYMIAGVSCLDYL

-233 FTFSSKPSYRLDEI
+233 FTFSSKPSYRLDDI
-247 GKSEVGTAKISYDG
+247 GQSEVGTSKISYDG

-268 NDLNKF
+268 NHLEDF
-274 VEYNI
+274 VKYNI

-291 LDFIEIARAIS
+291 LDFIDVARGIC
-302 HIGHVPYEDIMYD
+302 HVGHVPYEDIVYD

-323 LVYLKKLGVVAPNKP
+323 LVYLKKLGVVAPNKTP
-338 IRSEIT
+338 RDDVK
-344 KDKKFAGAYVQ
+344 KDGKFAGAYVQ
-355 DPQKGKHGWV
+355 DPQKGRHDWV

-381 NISPE
+381 NVSPE
-386 MKIGKV
+386 TKIGKV
-392 IGWNPEEFIKGKNK
+392 IGWDPEEFIRGKNK
-406 TYSVHMNGKKQGQLT
+406 TYSIYMNDKKKGQFT
-421 EIELKEFFDN
+421 EIELKEYFDN
-431 NQVSISNNGILYR
+431 NQVSISNNGIIYR
-444 TDKQGLIPSLLSN
+444 TDKLGLIPTLLSE
-457 WFDQRKEFR
+457 WFDKRTEYR
-466 KLAKKFG
+466 KLAKKFSDEG
-473 DEGNEDKH
+473 DEDQA

-516 ATTLTGQSLIKFTRK
+516 ATTKTGQSLIKFTKK
-531 LVNHFYNKEL
+531 LGNHFYNKEL

-556 FYSAVPLIEHRFKED
+556 FYSAVPLIEHRFPNQNL
-571 MSDVMMTQRISD
+571 SDVMMTQRINE

-588 QEFLNETYDYFAQ
+588 QGFLNKSYDYFAQ

-607 KHRFEIKQEIIA
+607 KHRFEIKQEIVA

-638 GRQVNTTLV
+638 GVQVNKTMV

-655 NFAPLFRQLLKD
+655 NFAPLFRKLLAD
-667 VLEDI
+667 VLDDI
-672 LNDVPKDKIDHRITR
+672 LGSVPKSKIDHRITR

-695 QLDEISSPTGVKGI
+695 KLDEISSPTGVKGI

-717 EHSSVS
+717 EHSSTS
-723 ILEKPKD
+723 ILEKQKD
-730 RRIFSLFHKGTP
+730 KRVFSLFHKGTP

-800 NYIDEHINHDKIYE
+800 KYIDEHIDHDKIYS

>member
-1 LYQNVYYES
+1 MYQNIYYES
-10 RKNRVHIWD
+10 RKNKVHIWD
-19 DKNGHVVVPY
+19 DKSGHVVIPY
-29 KRYAYVKDS
+29 KRYAYVKDN

-44 LYGDKLKK
+44 LYGDRLKK
-52 LYHWKKGTSGLYE
+52 TYKWDKTLEGLHE

-76 DTYTDSEEP
+76 DMYTNSDEP
-85 SVGHI
+85 SVGHR
-90 IMIIDIEVE
+90 IMVIDIEVE

-108 RAPNKITSIA
+108 KAENKITSIA
-118 IHDSVTDQY
+118 IHDSETDQY
-127 FCFVLDEKSVLNGDF
+127 FCYVLDEKNKLEPDDW
-142 GKNVTVEP
+142 GKNVTVET
-150 FQTEYELL
+150 FDKEFTLL
-158 QRFFA
+158 QKFYA

-174 GWNTDKFD
+174 GWNVDGFD
-182 IPYLYNRAQQ
+182 IPYLYNRSQQ
-192 IVGKHIADC
+192 VVGKNVADC
-201 LSPVQSVYYNKYRE
+201 LSPISSVYWNKYRE
-215 KYMIAGVSCLDYI
+215 RFMIAGVSCLDYL

-268 NDLNKF
+268 NHLNDF
-274 VEYNI
+274 VKYNI

-291 LDFIEIARAIS
+291 LDFIDVARGIC
-302 HIGHVPYEDIMYD
+302 HVGHVPYEDIVYD

-323 LVYLKKLGVVAPNKP
+323 LVYLKKLGVVSPNKP
-338 IRSEIT
+338 PRDDVK
-344 KDKKFAGAYVQ
+344 KDGKFTGAYVQ
-355 DPQKGKHGWV
+355 DPQKGRHDWV

-381 NISPE
+381 NVSPE
-386 MKIGKV
+386 TKIGK
-392 IGWNPEEFIKGKNK
+392 IEGWNPQEFIKGKNK
-406 TYSVHMNGKKQGQLT
+406 TYSVHMNGKKKGQLT
-421 EIELKEFFDN
+421 EVELKDFFDK
-431 NQVSISNNGILYR
+431 NQVSISDNGIIYR
-444 TDKQGLIPSLLSN
+444 TDKQGLIPTLLSD
-457 WFDQRKEFR
+457 WFDKRKEYR

-473 DEGNEDKH
+473 DAGDEDQY

-516 ATTLTGQSLIKFTRK
+516 ATTKTGQALIKFTK
-531 LVNHFYNKEL
+531 KIGNHFYNKEL

-556 FYSAVPLIEHRFKED
+556 FYSAVPLIEHRFPNQD
-571 MSDVMMTQRISD
+571 LSDVMKTQRINE

-588 QEFLNETYDYFAQ
+588 QKYLNDSYHYFAK
-601 KFCNLN
+601 KFCNLDI
-607 KHRFEIKQEIIA
+607 HRFEIKQEIVA
-619 KSGLFIV
+619 KAGLFIV

-632 KVISDN
+632 KIISDN
-638 GRQVNTTLV
+638 GVQVNKTMV

-655 NFAPLFRQLLKD
+655 NFAPLFRKLLSD
-667 VLEDI
+667 VLDDI
-672 LNDVPKDKIDHRITR
+672 LGSVPKDKIDHRITR
-687 FRKNMKLN
+687 FKKNMKYN
-695 QLDEISSPTGVKGI
+695 QLDDISSPTGVKGI
-709 WKYLRKEN
+709 WKYMEKKDKEN
-717 EHSSVS
+717 SSVFTTF
-723 ILEKPKD
+723 K
-730 RRIFSLFHKGTP
+730 KGTP

-752 DLVRYFKQDNKYGF
+752 DLVRYFKQDNKYQF

-775 VYLKTNPLGLKVVAY
+775 VYLKNNTLGLNAVAY

-800 NYIDEHINHDKIYE
+800 EFINKNIDHDKIYG
-814 QAMTK
+814 QSLTK

>member
-1 LYQNVYYES
+1 MYQNIYYES
-10 RKNRVHIWD
+10 RKNKVHIWD
-19 DKNGHVVVPY
+19 DKSGHVVIPY
-29 KRYAYVKDS
+29 KRYAYVKDG

-44 LYGDKLKK
+44 LYGDRLKK
-52 LYHWKKGTSGLYE
+52 TYKWDKTVEGLHE

-76 DTYTDSEEP
+76 DMYTNSDEP
-85 SVGHI
+85 STGHR

-99 VTEGFPSPQ
+99 VTEGFPSP
-108 RAPNKITSIA
+108 RKAENKITSIA
-118 IHDSVTDQY
+118 IHDSETDQY
-127 FCFVLDEKSVLNGDF
+127 FCYVLDEKNKLKPDDW
-142 GKNVTVEP
+142 GKNVTVET
-150 FQTEYELL
+150 FDKEFALL
-158 QRFFA
+158 QKFYA

-174 GWNTDKFD
+174 GWNVDGFD
-182 IPYLYNRAQQ
+182 IPYLYNRSQQ
-192 IVGKHIADC
+192 VVGKNVADC
-201 LSPVQSVYYNKYRE
+201 LSPISSVYWNKYRE
-215 KYMIAGVSCLDYI
+215 RFMIAGVSCLDYL

-268 NDLNKF
+268 NHLNDF
-274 VEYNI
+274 VKYNI

-291 LDFIEIARAIS
+291 LDFIDVARGIC
-302 HIGHVPYEDIMYD
+302 HVGHVPYEDIVYD

-323 LVYLKKLGVVAPNKP
+323 LVYLKKLGVVSPNKP
-338 IRSEIT
+338 PRDDVK
-344 KDKKFAGAYVQ
+344 KDGKFTGAYVQ
-355 DPQKGKHGWV
+355 DPQKGRHDWV

-381 NISPE
+381 NVSPE
-386 MKIGKV
+386 TKIGK
-392 IGWNPEEFIKGKNK
+392 IEGWNPQEFIKGKNK
-406 TYSVHMNGKKQGQLT
+406 TYSVHMNGKKKGQLT
-421 EIELKEFFDN
+421 EVELKDFFDK
-431 NQVSISNNGILYR
+431 NQVSISDNGIIYR
-444 TDKQGLIPSLLSN
+444 TDKQGLIPTLLSD
-457 WFDQRKEFR
+457 WFDKRKEYR

-473 DEGNEDKH
+473 DAGDEDQY

-516 ATTLTGQSLIKFTRK
+516 ATTKTGQALIKFTK
-531 LVNHFYNKEL
+531 KIGNHFYNKEL

-556 FYSAVPLIEHRFKED
+556 FYSAVPLIEHRFPNQNL
-571 MSDVMMTQRISD
+571 SDVMKTQRINE

-588 QEFLNETYDYFAQ
+588 QKYLNDSYHYFAK
-601 KFCNLN
+601 KFCNLDI
-607 KHRFEIKQEIIA
+607 HRFEIKQEIVA
-619 KSGLFIV
+619 KAGLFIV

-632 KVISDN
+632 KIISDN
-638 GRQVNTTLV
+638 GVQVNKTMV

-655 NFAPLFRQLLKD
+655 NFAPLFRKLLSD
-667 VLEDI
+667 VLDDI
-672 LNDVPKDKIDHRITR
+672 LGSVPKDKIDHRITR
-687 FRKNMKLN
+687 FKKNMKYN
-695 QLDEISSPTGVKGI
+695 QLDDISSPTGVKGI
-709 WKYLRKEN
+709 WKYMEKKDKEN
-717 EHSSVS
+717 SSV
-723 ILEKPKD
+723 
-730 RRIFSLFHKGTP
+730 FSTFKKGTP

-752 DLVRYFKQDNKYGF
+752 DLVRYFKQDNKYQF

-775 VYLKTNPLGLKVVAY
+775 VYLKNNTLGLNAVAY

-800 NYIDEHINHDKIYE
+800 EFINKNIDHDKIYG
-814 QAMTK
+814 QSLTK

>member
-1 LYQNVYYES
+1 MYQNIYYES
-10 RKNRVHIWD
+10 RKNKVHIWD
-19 DKNGHVVVPY
+19 DKSGHVVVPY
-29 KRYAYVKDS
+29 KRYAYVKDN

-44 LYGDKLKK
+44 LYGDRLKK
-52 LYHWKKGTSGLYE
+52 TYKWDKSVVGLHE

-76 DTYTDSEEP
+76 DMYTNSDEP
-85 SVGHI
+85 SVGHR

-108 RAPNKITSIA
+108 KAPNKITSIA
-118 IHDSVTDQY
+118 IHDSKTDQY
-127 FCFVLDEKSVLNGDF
+127 FCFVLDEKEKLVPKDW
-142 GKNVTVEP
+142 GKNVIVET
-150 FQTEYELL
+150 FDNEFALL

-174 GWNTDKFD
+174 GWNVDGFD
-182 IPYLYNRAQQ
+182 IPYLYNRSVQ
-192 IVGKHIADC
+192 IVGQNVADC
-201 LSPVQSVYYNKYRE
+201 LSPISNVYWNKYRE
-215 KYMIAGVSCLDYI
+215 RFMIAGVSCLDYLA
-228 MLYKN
+228 LYKN
-233 FTFSSKPSYRLDEI
+233 FTFSSKPSYRLDDI
-247 GKSEVGTAKISYDG
+247 GHSEVGTNKISYDG

-268 NDLNKF
+268 NDLEKF
-274 VEYNI
+274 IEYNI

-291 LDFIEIARAIS
+291 LDFIDVCRGIC
-302 HIGHVPYEDIMYD
+302 HVGHVPYEDIQYD

-338 IRSEIT
+338 IREEV
-344 KDKKFAGAYVQ
+344 KKEGKFTGAYVQ
-355 DPQKGKHGWV
+355 DPQKGKHDWV

-386 MKIGKV
+386 TKIGK
-392 IGWNPEEFIKGKNK
+392 IEGWNPEEFIAGRNK
-406 TYSVHMNGKKQGQLT
+406 TYSIIMNGKKKGQFT
-421 EIELKEFFDN
+421 ETELKDFFDK
-431 NQVSISNNGILYR
+431 NQVSVSNNGILYR
-444 TDKQGLIPSLLSN
+444 TDKQGLIPTLLSE
-457 WFDQRKEFR
+457 WFDKRKEFR

-473 DEGNEDKH
+473 DEGDDDQY

-516 ATTLTGQSLIKFTRK
+516 ATTKTGQSLIKFTKK
-531 LVNHFYNKEL
+531 LGNHFYNKEL
-541 GTEKDYCIYI
+541 GTEDDYCIYI

-556 FYSAVPLIEHRFKED
+556 FYSAVPLIEKRYPNQEL
-571 MSDVMMTQRISD
+571 SDVMKTQRINE

-588 QEFLNETYDYFAQ
+588 QGFLNNSYHYFAK
-601 KFCNLN
+601 KFCNLDV
-607 KHRFEIKQEIIA
+607 HRFEIKQEIVA
-619 KSGLFIV
+619 KAGLFIV

-632 KVISDN
+632 KIISDN
-638 GRQVNTTLV
+638 GVQVNKTMV

-655 NFAPLFRQLLKD
+655 NFAPLFRKLLSD
-667 VLEDI
+667 VLDDI
-672 LNDVPKDKIDHRITR
+672 LASVPKDKIDHRITR
-687 FRKNMKLN
+687 FKKNMKYN
-695 QLDEISSPTGVKGI
+695 ELDDISSPTGVKGI
-709 WKYLRKEN
+709 WKYMEKKDKEN
-717 EHSSVS
+717 SSVFTTF
-723 ILEKPKD
+723 K
-730 RRIFSLFHKGTP
+730 KGTP

-752 DLVRYFKQDNKYGF
+752 DLVKYFKQDKKYQF

-775 VYLKTNPLGLKVVAY
+775 VYLKNNTLGLNAVAY

-800 NYIDEHINHDKIYE
+800 NFINQHIDHDKIYG
-814 QAMTK
+814 QALTK

>member
-1 LYQNVYYES
+1 MYQNIYYES
-10 RKNRVHIWD
+10 RKNKVHIWD
-19 DKNGHVVVPY
+19 DKSGHVVIPY
-29 KRYAYVKDS
+29 KRYAYVKDN

-44 LYGDKLKK
+44 LYGDRLKK
-52 LYHWKKGTSGLYE
+52 TYKWDKTLEGLHE

-76 DTYTDSEEP
+76 DMYTNSDEP
-85 SVGHI
+85 SVGHR
-90 IMIIDIEVE
+90 IMVIDIEVE

-108 RAPNKITSIA
+108 KAENKITSIA
-118 IHDSVTDQY
+118 IHDSETDQY
-127 FCFVLDEKSVLNGDF
+127 FCYVLDEKNKLEPDDW
-142 GKNVTVEP
+142 GKNVTVET
-150 FQTEYELL
+150 FDKEFTLL
-158 QRFFA
+158 QKFYA

-174 GWNTDKFD
+174 GWNVDGFD
-182 IPYLYNRAQQ
+182 IPYLYNRSQQ
-192 IVGKHIADC
+192 VVGKNVADC
-201 LSPVQSVYYNKYRE
+201 LSPISSVYWNKYRE
-215 KYMIAGVSCLDYI
+215 RFMIAGVSCLDYL

-268 NDLNKF
+268 NHLNDF
-274 VEYNI
+274 VKYNI

-291 LDFIEIARAIS
+291 LDFIDVARGIC
-302 HIGHVPYEDIMYD
+302 HVGHVPYEDIVYD

-323 LVYLKKLGVVAPNKP
+323 LVYLKKLGVVSPNKP
-338 IRSEIT
+338 PRDDVK
-344 KDKKFAGAYVQ
+344 KDGKFTGAYVQ
-355 DPQKGKHGWV
+355 DPQKGRHDWV

-381 NISPE
+381 NVSPE
-386 MKIGKV
+386 TKIGK
-392 IGWNPEEFIKGKNK
+392 IEGWNPQEFIKGKNK
-406 TYSVHMNGKKQGQLT
+406 TYSVHMNGKKKGQLT
-421 EIELKEFFDN
+421 EVELKDFFDK
-431 NQVSISNNGILYR
+431 NQVSISDNGIIYR
-444 TDKQGLIPSLLSN
+444 TDKQGLIPTLLSD
-457 WFDQRKEFR
+457 WFDKRKEYR

-473 DEGNEDKH
+473 DAGDEDQY

-516 ATTLTGQSLIKFTRK
+516 ATTKTGQALIKFTK
-531 LVNHFYNKEL
+531 KIGNHFYNKEL

-556 FYSAVPLIEHRFKED
+556 FYSAVPLIEHRFPNQD
-571 MSDVMMTQRISD
+571 LSDVMKTQRINE

-588 QEFLNETYDYFAQ
+588 QKYLNDSYHYFAK
-601 KFCNLN
+601 KFCNLDV
-607 KHRFEIKQEIIA
+607 HRFEIKQEIVA
-619 KSGLFIV
+619 KAGLFIV

-632 KVISDN
+632 KIISDN
-638 GRQVNTTLV
+638 GVQVNKTMV

-655 NFAPLFRQLLKD
+655 NFAPLFRKLLSD
-667 VLEDI
+667 VLDDI
-672 LNDVPKDKIDHRITR
+672 LGSVPKDKIDHRITR
-687 FRKNMKLN
+687 FKKNMKYN
-695 QLDEISSPTGVKGI
+695 QLDDISSPTGVKGI
-709 WKYLRKEN
+709 WKYMEKKDKEN
-717 EHSSVS
+717 SSV
-723 ILEKPKD
+723 
-730 RRIFSLFHKGTP
+730 FSTFKKGTP

-752 DLVRYFKQDNKYGF
+752 DLVRYFKQDNKYQF

-775 VYLKTNPLGLKVVAY
+775 VYLKNNTLGLNAVAY

-800 NYIDEHINHDKIYE
+800 EFINKNIDHDKIYG
-814 QAMTK
+814 QSLTK

>member
-1 LYQNVYYES
+1 LDEEN
-10 RKNRVHIWD
+10 
-19 DKNGHVVVPY
+19 
-29 KRYAYVKDS
+29 
-38 YGTHVS
+38 
-44 LYGDKLKK
+44 KLK
-52 LYHWKKGTSGLYE
+52 
-65 SDINPETRTLI
+65 
-76 DTYTDSEEP
+76 
-85 SVGHI
+85 
-90 IMIIDIEVE
+90 
-99 VTEGFPSPQ
+99 
-108 RAPNKITSIA
+108 PN
-118 IHDSVTDQY
+118 DW
-127 FCFVLDEKSVLNGDF
+127 
-142 GKNVTVEP
+142 GKNVTVET
-150 FQTEYELL
+150 FDKEYGLL
-158 QRFFA
+158 QRFYA
-163 KYLEIRPTIIT
+163 KYLEMRPTIIT
-174 GWNTDKFD
+174 GWNVDGFD

-192 IVGKHIADC
+192 IVGKNIADC
-201 LSPVQSVYYNKYRE
+201 LSPVSKVYWNKYRE
-215 KYMIAGVSCLDYI
+215 KYMIAGVSCLDYL

-233 FTFSSKPSYRLDEI
+233 FTFSSKPSYRLDDI
-247 GKSEVGTAKISYDG
+247 GQSEVGTSKISYDG

-268 NDLNKF
+268 NHLEDF
-274 VEYNI
+274 VKYNI

-291 LDFIEIARAIS
+291 LDFIDVARGIC
-302 HIGHVPYEDIMYD
+302 HVGHVPYEDIVYD

-323 LVYLKKLGVVAPNKP
+323 LVYLKKLGVVAPNKTP
-338 IRSEIT
+338 RDDVK
-344 KDKKFAGAYVQ
+344 KDGKFAGAYVQ
-355 DPQKGKHGWV
+355 DPQKGRHDWV

-381 NISPE
+381 NVSPE
-386 MKIGKV
+386 TKIGKV
-392 IGWNPEEFIKGKNK
+392 IGWDPEEFIRGKNK
-406 TYSVHMNGKKQGQLT
+406 TYSIYMNDKKKGQFT
-421 EIELKEFFDN
+421 EIELKEYFDN
-431 NQVSISNNGILYR
+431 NQVSISNNGIIYR
-444 TDKQGLIPSLLSN
+444 TDKLGLIPTLLSE
-457 WFDQRKEFR
+457 WFDKRTEYR
-466 KLAKKFG
+466 KLAKKFSDEG
-473 DEGNEDKH
+473 DEDQA

-516 ATTLTGQSLIKFTRK
+516 ATTKTGQSLIKFTKK
-531 LVNHFYNKEL
+531 LGNHFYNKEL

-556 FYSAVPLIEHRFKED
+556 FYSAVPLIEHRFPNQNL
-571 MSDVMMTQRISD
+571 SDVMMTQRINE

-588 QEFLNETYDYFAQ
+588 QGFLNKSYDYFAQ

-607 KHRFEIKQEIIA
+607 KHRFEIKQEIVA

-638 GRQVNTTLV
+638 GIQVNKTMV

-655 NFAPLFRQLLKD
+655 NFAPLFRKLLAD
-667 VLEDI
+667 VLDDI
-672 LNDVPKDKIDHRITR
+672 LGSVPKSKIDHRITR
-687 FRKNMKLN
+687 FKKNMKLN
-695 QLDEISSPTGVKGI
+695 KLDEISSPTGVKGI

-717 EHSSVS
+717 EHSSTS
-723 ILEKPKD
+723 ILEKQKD
-730 RRIFSLFHKGTP
+730 KRVFSLFHKGTP

-800 NYIDEHINHDKIYE
+800 KYIDEHIDHDKIYS

>member
-1 LYQNVYYES
+1 MYQNIYYES
-10 RKNRVHIWD
+10 RKNKVHIWD
-19 DKNGHVVVPY
+19 DKSGHVVIPY
-29 KRYAYVKDS
+29 KRYAYVKDN

-44 LYGDKLKK
+44 LYGDRLKK
-52 LYHWKKGTSGLYE
+52 TYKWDKTLEGLHE

-76 DTYTDSEEP
+76 DMYTNSDEP
-85 SVGHI
+85 SVGHR

-108 RAPNKITSIA
+108 KAENKITSIA
-118 IHDSVTDQY
+118 IHDSETDQY
-127 FCFVLDEKSVLNGDF
+127 FCYVLDEKNKLEPDDW
-142 GKNVTVEP
+142 GKNVTVET
-150 FQTEYELL
+150 FDKEFTLL
-158 QRFFA
+158 QKFYA

-174 GWNTDKFD
+174 GWNVDGFD
-182 IPYLYNRAQQ
+182 IPYLYNRSQQ
-192 IVGKHIADC
+192 VVGKNVADC
-201 LSPVQSVYYNKYRE
+201 LSPISSVYWNKYRE
-215 KYMIAGVSCLDYI
+215 RFMIAGVSCLDYL

-268 NDLNKF
+268 NHLNDF
-274 VEYNI
+274 VKYNI

-291 LDFIEIARAIS
+291 LDFIDVARGIC
-302 HIGHVPYEDIMYD
+302 HVGHVPYEDIVYD

-323 LVYLKKLGVVAPNKP
+323 LVYLKKLGVVSPNKP
-338 IRSEIT
+338 PRDDVK
-344 KDKKFAGAYVQ
+344 KDGKFTGAYVQ
-355 DPQKGKHGWV
+355 DPQKGRHDWV

-381 NISPE
+381 NVSPE
-386 MKIGKV
+386 TKIGK
-392 IGWNPEEFIKGKNK
+392 IEGWNPQEFIKGKNK
-406 TYSVHMNGKKQGQLT
+406 TYSVHMNGKKKGQLT
-421 EIELKEFFDN
+421 EVELKDFFDK
-431 NQVSISNNGILYR
+431 NQVSISDNGIIYR
-444 TDKQGLIPSLLSN
+444 TDKQGLIPTLLSD
-457 WFDQRKEFR
+457 WFDKRKEYR

-473 DEGNEDKH
+473 DAGDEDQY

-516 ATTLTGQSLIKFTRK
+516 ATTKTGQALIKFTK
-531 LVNHFYNKEL
+531 KIGNHFYNKEL

-556 FYSAVPLIEHRFKED
+556 FYSAVPLIEHRFPNQD
-571 MSDVMMTQRISD
+571 LSDVMKTQRINE

-588 QEFLNETYDYFAQ
+588 QKYLNDSYHYFAK
-601 KFCNLN
+601 KFCNLDI
-607 KHRFEIKQEIIA
+607 HRFEIKQEIVA
-619 KSGLFIV
+619 KAGLFIV

-632 KVISDN
+632 KIISDN
-638 GRQVNTTLV
+638 GVQVNKTMV

-655 NFAPLFRQLLKD
+655 NFAPLFRKLLSD
-667 VLEDI
+667 VLDDI
-672 LNDVPKDKIDHRITR
+672 LGSVPKDKIDHRITR
-687 FRKNMKLN
+687 FKKNMKYN
-695 QLDEISSPTGVKGI
+695 QLDDISSPTGVKGI
-709 WKYLRKEN
+709 WKYMEKKDKEN
-717 EHSSVS
+717 SSV
-723 ILEKPKD
+723 
-730 RRIFSLFHKGTP
+730 FSTFKKGTP

-752 DLVRYFKQDNKYGF
+752 DLVRYFKQDNKYQF

-775 VYLKTNPLGLKVVAY
+775 VYLKNNTLGLNAVAY

-800 NYIDEHINHDKIYE
+800 EFINKNIDHDKIYG
-814 QAMTK
+814 QSLTK

>member
-1 LYQNVYYES
+1 M
-10 RKNRVHIWD
+10 
-19 DKNGHVVVPY
+19 PY
-29 KRYAYVKDS
+29 KRYAYVKDN

-44 LYGDKLKK
+44 LYGDRLKK
-52 LYHWKKGTSGLYE
+52 IYKWEKGLKGLHE

-76 DTYTDSEEP
+76 DMYTNSEEP
-85 SVGHI
+85 STGHR

-108 RAPNKITSIA
+108 KAENKITSIA

-127 FCFVLDEKSVLNGDF
+127 FCFVLDEENKLKPNDW
-142 GKNVTVEP
+142 GKNVTVET
-150 FQTEYELL
+150 FDKEYGLL
-158 QRFFA
+158 QRFYA
-163 KYLEIRPTIIT
+163 KYLEMRPTIIT
-174 GWNTDKFD
+174 GWNVDGFD

-192 IVGKHIADC
+192 IVGKNIADC
-201 LSPVQSVYYNKYRE
+201 LSPVSKVYWNKYRE
-215 KYMIAGVSCLDYI
+215 KYMIAGVSCLDYL

-233 FTFSSKPSYRLDEI
+233 FTFSSKPSYRLDDI
-247 GKSEVGTAKISYDG
+247 GKDEVGTSKISYDG

-268 NDLNKF
+268 NHLEDF
-274 VEYNI
+274 VKYNI

-291 LDFIEIARAIS
+291 LDFIDVARGIC
-302 HIGHVPYEDIMYD
+302 HVGHVPYEDIVYD

-323 LVYLKKLGVVAPNKP
+323 LVYLKKLGVVAPNKTP
-338 IRSEIT
+338 RDDVK
-344 KDKKFAGAYVQ
+344 KDGKFAGAYVQ
-355 DPQKGKHGWV
+355 DPQKGRHDWV

-381 NISPE
+381 NVSPE
-386 MKIGKV
+386 TKIGKV
-392 IGWNPEEFIKGKNK
+392 IGWDPEEFIRGKNK
-406 TYSVHMNGKKQGQLT
+406 TYSIYMNDKKKGQFT
-421 EIELKEFFDN
+421 EIELKEYFDN
-431 NQVSISNNGILYR
+431 NQVSISNNGIIYR
-444 TDKQGLIPSLLSN
+444 TDKLGLIPTLLSE
-457 WFDQRKEFR
+457 WFDKRTEYR
-466 KLAKKFG
+466 KLAKKFSDEG
-473 DEGNEDKH
+473 DEDQA

-516 ATTLTGQSLIKFTRK
+516 ATTKTGQSLIKFTKK
-531 LVNHFYNKEL
+531 LGNHFYNKEL

-556 FYSAVPLIEHRFKED
+556 FYSAVPLIEHRFPNQNL
-571 MSDVMMTQRISD
+571 SDVMMTQRINE

-588 QEFLNETYDYFAQ
+588 QGFLNKSYDYFAQ

-607 KHRFEIKQEIIA
+607 KHRFEIKQEIVA

-638 GRQVNTTLV
+638 GVQVNKTMV

-655 NFAPLFRQLLKD
+655 NFAPLFRKLLAD
-667 VLEDI
+667 VLDDI
-672 LNDVPKDKIDHRITR
+672 LGSVPKSKIDHRITR
-687 FRKNMKLN
+687 FKKNMKLN
-695 QLDEISSPTGVKGI
+695 KLDEISSPTGVKGI

-717 EHSSVS
+717 EHSSTS
-723 ILEKPKD
+723 ILEKQKD
-730 RRIFSLFHKGTP
+730 KRVFSLFHKGTP

-800 NYIDEHINHDKIYE
+800 KYIDEHIDHDKIYS

>member
-1 LYQNVYYES
+1 
-10 RKNRVHIWD
+10 
-19 DKNGHVVVPY
+19 
-29 KRYAYVKDS
+29 
-38 YGTHVS
+38 
-44 LYGDKLKK
+44 
-52 LYHWKKGTSGLYE
+52 
-65 SDINPETRTLI
+65 
-76 DTYTDSEEP
+76 
-85 SVGHI
+85 
-90 IMIIDIEVE
+90 M
-99 VTEGFPSPQ
+99 
-108 RAPNKITSIA
+108 
-118 IHDSVTDQY
+118 
-127 FCFVLDEKSVLNGDF
+127 
-142 GKNVTVEP
+142 
-150 FQTEYELL
+150 
-158 QRFFA
+158 
-163 KYLEIRPTIIT
+163 
-174 GWNTDKFD
+174 
-182 IPYLYNRAQQ
+182 
-192 IVGKHIADC
+192 
-201 LSPVQSVYYNKYRE
+201 
-215 KYMIAGVSCLDYI
+215 
-228 MLYKN
+228 
-233 FTFSSKPSYRLDEI
+233 
-247 GKSEVGTAKISYDG
+247 
-261 TLNDLYE
+261 
-268 NDLNKF
+268 
-274 VEYNI
+274 
-279 HDVRIVKKLDDK
+279 
-291 LDFIEIARAIS
+291 
-302 HIGHVPYEDIMYD
+302 
-315 SRFLEGAI
+315 
-323 LVYLKKLGVVAPNKP
+323 KKLGVVAPNKAP
-338 IRSEIT
+338 REDVK

-355 DPQKGKHGWV
+355 DPQKGRHDWV

-381 NISPE
+381 NVSPE

-392 IGWNPEEFIKGKNK
+392 VGWNPEEFIRGKNK
-406 TYSVHMNGKKQGQLT
+406 TYSIHMNGKKKGQFT
-421 EIELKEFFDN
+421 ETELKEFFDN

-444 TDKQGLIPSLLSN
+444 TDKQGLIPTLLSE
-457 WFDQRKEFR
+457 WFDKRKEFR

-473 DEGNEDKH
+473 DEGDEEKY

-556 FYSAVPLIEHRFKED
+556 FYSAVPLIEHRFKGE
-571 MSDVMMTQRISD
+571 MSDVMMTQRINE

-588 QEFLNETYDYFAQ
+588 QGFLNETYDYFAQ

-607 KHRFEIKQEIIA
+607 KHRFEIKQEIVA

-638 GRQVNTTLV
+638 GVQVNKTMV

-655 NFAPLFRQLLKD
+655 NFAPLFRQLLAD
-667 VLEDI
+667 VLDDI
-672 LNDVPKDKIDHRITR
+672 LGSVPKDKIDHRITR
-687 FRKNMKLN
+687 FKKNMKLN
-695 QLDEISSPTGVKGI
+695 KLDEISSPTGVKGI
-709 WKYLRKEN
+709 WKYLRKDN
-717 EHSSVS
+717 EHSSAS

-730 RRIFSLFHKGTP
+730 KRVFSLFHKGTP

-800 NYIDEHINHDKIYE
+800 NYIDEHIDHDKIYG

>member
-1 LYQNVYYES
+1 
-10 RKNRVHIWD
+10 
-19 DKNGHVVVPY
+19 
-29 KRYAYVKDS
+29 VKDN

-44 LYGDKLKK
+44 LYGDRLKK
-52 LYHWKKGTSGLYE
+52 TYKWDKTLEGLHE

-76 DTYTDSEEP
+76 DMYTNSDEP
-85 SVGHI
+85 SVGHR
-90 IMIIDIEVE
+90 IMVIDIEVE

-108 RAPNKITSIA
+108 KAENKITSIA
-118 IHDSVTDQY
+118 IHDSETDQY
-127 FCFVLDEKSVLNGDF
+127 FCYVLDEKNKLEPDDW
-142 GKNVTVEP
+142 GKNVTVET
-150 FQTEYELL
+150 FDKEFTLL
-158 QRFFA
+158 QKFYA

-174 GWNTDKFD
+174 GWNVDGFD
-182 IPYLYNRAQQ
+182 IPYLYNRSQQ
-192 IVGKHIADC
+192 VVGKNVADC
-201 LSPVQSVYYNKYRE
+201 LSPISSVYWNKYRE
-215 KYMIAGVSCLDYI
+215 RFMIAGVSCLDYL

-268 NDLNKF
+268 NHLNDF
-274 VEYNI
+274 VKYNI

-291 LDFIEIARAIS
+291 LDFIDVARGIC
-302 HIGHVPYEDIMYD
+302 HVGHVPYEDIVYD

-323 LVYLKKLGVVAPNKP
+323 LVYLKKLGVVSPNKP
-338 IRSEIT
+338 PRDDVK
-344 KDKKFAGAYVQ
+344 KDGKFTGAYVQ
-355 DPQKGKHGWV
+355 DPQKGRHDWV

-381 NISPE
+381 NVSPE
-386 MKIGKV
+386 TKIGK
-392 IGWNPEEFIKGKNK
+392 IEGWNPQEFIKGKNK
-406 TYSVHMNGKKQGQLT
+406 TYSVHMNGKKKGQLT
-421 EIELKEFFDN
+421 EVELKDFFDK
-431 NQVSISNNGILYR
+431 NQVSISDNGIIYR
-444 TDKQGLIPSLLSN
+444 TDKQGLIPTLLSD
-457 WFDQRKEFR
+457 WFDKRKEYR

-473 DEGNEDKH
+473 DAGDEDQY

-516 ATTLTGQSLIKFTRK
+516 ATTKTGQALIKFTK
-531 LVNHFYNKEL
+531 KIGNHFYNKEL

-556 FYSAVPLIEHRFKED
+556 FYSAVPLIEHRFPNQD
-571 MSDVMMTQRISD
+571 LSDVMKTQRINE

-588 QEFLNETYDYFAQ
+588 QKYLNDSYHYFAK
-601 KFCNLN
+601 KFCNLDI
-607 KHRFEIKQEIIA
+607 HRFEIKQEIVA
-619 KSGLFIV
+619 KAGLFIV

-632 KVISDN
+632 KIISDN
-638 GRQVNTTLV
+638 GVQVNKTMV

-655 NFAPLFRQLLKD
+655 NFAPLFRKLLSD
-667 VLEDI
+667 VLDDI
-672 LNDVPKDKIDHRITR
+672 LGSVPKDKIDHRITR
-687 FRKNMKLN
+687 FKKNMKYN
-695 QLDEISSPTGVKGI
+695 QLDDISSPTGVKGI
-709 WKYLRKEN
+709 WKYMEKKDKEN
-717 EHSSVS
+717 SSV
-723 ILEKPKD
+723 
-730 RRIFSLFHKGTP
+730 FSTFKKGTP

-752 DLVRYFKQDNKYGF
+752 DLVRYFKQDNKYQF

-775 VYLKTNPLGLKVVAY
+775 VYLKNNTLGLNAVAY

-800 NYIDEHINHDKIYE
+800 EFINKNIDHDKIYG
-814 QAMTK
+814 QSLTK

>member
-1 LYQNVYYES
+1 LYQNIYYES
-10 RKNRVHIWD
+10 RKNKVHIWD
-19 DKNGHVVVPY
+19 DKSGHVVIPY
-29 KRYAYVKDS
+29 KRYAYVKDN

-44 LYGDKLKK
+44 LYGDRLKK
-52 LYHWKKGTSGLYE
+52 TYKWDKTLEGLHE

-76 DTYTDSEEP
+76 DMYTNSDEP
-85 SVGHI
+85 SVGHR
-90 IMIIDIEVE
+90 IMVIDIEVE

-108 RAPNKITSIA
+108 KAENKITSIA
-118 IHDSVTDQY
+118 IHDSETDQY
-127 FCFVLDEKSVLNGDF
+127 FCYVLDEKNKLEPDDW
-142 GKNVTVEP
+142 GKNVTVET
-150 FQTEYELL
+150 FDKEFTLL
-158 QRFFA
+158 QKFYA

-174 GWNTDKFD
+174 GWNVDGFD
-182 IPYLYNRAQQ
+182 IPYLYNRSQQ
-192 IVGKHIADC
+192 VVGKNVADC
-201 LSPVQSVYYNKYRE
+201 LSPISSVYWNKYRE
-215 KYMIAGVSCLDYI
+215 RFMIAGVSCLDYL

-268 NDLNKF
+268 NHLNDF
-274 VEYNI
+274 VKYNI

-291 LDFIEIARAIS
+291 LDFIDVARGIC
-302 HIGHVPYEDIMYD
+302 HVGHVPYEDIVYD

-323 LVYLKKLGVVAPNKP
+323 LVYLKKLGVVSPNKP
-338 IRSEIT
+338 PRDDVK
-344 KDKKFAGAYVQ
+344 KDGKFTGAYVQ
-355 DPQKGKHGWV
+355 DPQKGRHDWV

-381 NISPE
+381 NVSPE
-386 MKIGKV
+386 TKIGK
-392 IGWNPEEFIKGKNK
+392 IEGWNPQEFIKGKNK
-406 TYSVHMNGKKQGQLT
+406 TYSVHMNGKKKGQLT
-421 EIELKEFFDN
+421 EVELKDFFDK
-431 NQVSISNNGILYR
+431 NQVSISDNGIIYR
-444 TDKQGLIPSLLSN
+444 TDKQGLIPTLLSD
-457 WFDQRKEFR
+457 WFDKRKEYR

-473 DEGNEDKH
+473 DAGDEDQY

-516 ATTLTGQSLIKFTRK
+516 ATTKTGQALIKFTK
-531 LVNHFYNKEL
+531 KIGNHFYNKEL

-556 FYSAVPLIEHRFKED
+556 FYSAVPLIEHRFPNQD
-571 MSDVMMTQRISD
+571 LSDVMKTQRINE

-588 QEFLNETYDYFAQ
+588 QKYLNDSYHYFAK
-601 KFCNLN
+601 KFCNLDV
-607 KHRFEIKQEIIA
+607 HRFEIKQEIVA
-619 KSGLFIV
+619 KAGLFIV

-632 KVISDN
+632 KIISDN
-638 GRQVNTTLV
+638 GVQVNKTMV

-655 NFAPLFRQLLKD
+655 NFAPLFRKLLSD
-667 VLEDI
+667 VLDDI
-672 LNDVPKDKIDHRITR
+672 LGSVPKDKIDHRITR
-687 FRKNMKLN
+687 FKKNMKYN
-695 QLDEISSPTGVKGI
+695 QLDDISSPTGVKGI
-709 WKYLRKEN
+709 WKYMEKKDKEN
-717 EHSSVS
+717 SSV
-723 ILEKPKD
+723 
-730 RRIFSLFHKGTP
+730 FSTFKKGTP

-752 DLVRYFKQDNKYGF
+752 DLVRYFKQDNKYQF

-775 VYLKTNPLGLKVVAY
+775 VYLKNNTLGLNAVAY

-800 NYIDEHINHDKIYE
+800 EFINKNIDHDKIYG
-814 QAMTK
+814 QSLTK